1 MTMFKKRDKTES
13 APVNVSKYFNCDIS
27 LIAKKYHKD
36 LKPVGVKKKLNYSNF
51 HERATLIQ
59 CNTLFFLPS
68 QAFNYSSSR
77 LAFTCSKLTREMD
90 DLDDS

>member
-13 APVNVSKYFNCDIS
+13 VPVNVSKYFNCDIS

-59 CNTLFFLPS
+59 CNTLFFFTVPS
-68 QAFNYSSSR
+68 FQLQQFPASIYLLKVNKR
-77 LAFTCSKLTREMD
+77 NG
-90 DLDDS
+90 